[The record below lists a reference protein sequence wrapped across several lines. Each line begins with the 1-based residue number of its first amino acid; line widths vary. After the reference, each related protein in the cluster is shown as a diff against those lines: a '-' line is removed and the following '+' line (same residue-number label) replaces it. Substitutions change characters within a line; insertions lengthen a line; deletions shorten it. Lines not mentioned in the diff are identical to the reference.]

1 MTPAL
6 LIQTLTFALPIFSA
20 LVCFALVL
28 PVRAEPG
35 VRGDVRLRRLL
46 AAYFLMAGFS
56 WFVMLIYPWFK
67 ELMVWLQ
74 SVWYFAILG
83 MQVVFYHFV
92 FNMTRLDGRRFP
104 WWHYAAPCTVF
115 VALFVWSFFVPFS
128 VQVGLL
134 EGRGAQDG
142 FRAYSMLFLSKP
154 AVRLVFSTVYT
165 VLSVVRIVGYRR
177 VVADF
182 SANDERSSLRWID
195 GVFVLAFGF
204 LLMPIIGVARGRG
217 AVYDPGPSVFTAVI
231 VAVQHVLLTVNT
243 LRGRYLIPE
252 EEEER
257 EAVPCAEAEALSA
270 AARQVARLGTAE
282 FEEYI
287 RDSKP
292 FLDPNLRI
300 TDLAAGLCSNRT
312 YVSAFINETY
322 GVSFSR
328 LMNRLRMEELERLRA
343 EPANA
348 RSSHSR
354 LAEMAGF
361 GSYRNY
367 LRARSS

>member
-1 MTPAL
+1 
-6 LIQTLTFALPIFSA
+6 
-20 LVCFALVL
+20 
-28 PVRAEPG
+28 
-35 VRGDVRLRRLL
+35 
-46 AAYFLMAGFS
+46 MAGFS

-74 SVWYFAILG
+74 SIWYFAILG

-92 FNMTRLDGRRFP
+92 FNITRLDGRRFP
-104 WWHYAAPCTVF
+104 RWHYAAPCTVF
-115 VALFVWSFFVPFS
+115 MALFVWSLFVPFS

-134 EGRGAQDG
+134 EGRVAPDR
-142 FRAYSMLFLSKP
+142 FEAYSVLFLSKP

-165 VLSVVRIVGYRR
+165 VLSVMRIIGYRR
-177 VVADF
+177 MVADF

-204 LLMPIIGVARGRG
+204 LLLPIVGVVRGRG
-217 AVYDPGPSVFTAVI
+217 AVYDPGPSVFTALI
-231 VAVQHVLLTVNT
+231 VAAQHVILTVNT

-252 EEEER
+252 EEQ
-257 EAVPCAEAEALSA
+257 EAEPCSEALSA
-270 AARQVARLGTAE
+270 AAARQIARLGTAE

-287 RDSKP
+287 RDRKP

-300 TDLAAGLCSNRT
+300 TGLAAGLCSNRT

-348 RSSHSR
+348 GLSLSH
-354 LAEMAGF
+354 LAQMAGF
-361 GSYRNY
+361 GSYRNF
-367 LRARSS
+367 LRARALEG